1 MKYEHLVQIN
11 DPDDPA
17 IVPLTRRQLWNGL
30 KVRAENPGEFV
41 YGLDAVRI
49 RTRGTDYLE
58 RELHFGNRI
67 INDRVSFV
75 VEDSVHY
82 QVEPSA
88 EFPSSTLLMCIEEP
102 KPGHLFVRFS
112 YETASL
118 TGSEY
123 DDFVRQAY
131 FEADLDTVARIRRL
145 AANGSL
151 D

>member
-1 MKYEHLVQIN
+1 VKYEHLVQIN

-17 IVPLTRRQLWNGL
+17 IVALTRRQLWNGL
-30 KVRAENPGEFV
+30 KARAENPDGFV
-41 YGLDAVRI
+41 YGLDAMRI
-49 RTRGTDYLE
+49 LARGADYLE

-67 INDRVSFV
+67 INDRVSFAE
-75 VEDSVHY
+75 EDSVQY
-82 QVEPSA
+82 RIEPSA
-88 EFPSSTLLMCIEEP
+88 EFPSSSLLMCIEEP

-123 DDFVRQAY
+123 DEFVRQAY
-131 FEADLDTVARIRRL
+131 FEADLDTIARIRRL
-145 AANGSL
+145 AASGIL

>member
-30 KVRAENPGEFV
+30 KARAENPGGFV
-41 YGLDAVRI
+41 YGLDAMRI
-49 RTRGTDYLE
+49 LARGSHYLE
-58 RELHFGNRI
+58 RELHFGTRI
-67 INDRVSFV
+67 INDRVDFA
-75 VEDSVHY
+75 EDDSVQY
-82 QVEPSA
+82 RIEPGA
-88 EFPSSTLLMCIEEP
+88 EFPSSSLLMGIEEP

-118 TGSEY
+118 TGGEY
-123 DDFVRQAY
+123 DEFVRQAY
-131 FEADLDTVARIRRL
+131 FEADLDTVTRIRHL
-145 AANGSL
+145 AASGVL